1 VKRFVISAL
10 LLATSIVASA
20 QTKLN
25 GAGATFPYPI
35 YSKWFAEYNKL
46 HPDVQ
51 INYQS
56 IGSGGGIRQVS
67 AGTVDFGASDGP
79 MTDQQLSDAKAKIVH
94 IPTVLGAVVP
104 AYNIAEVKQE
114 LNFSGQT
121 LAKIFLGQIT
131 NWNDPAIAKENPGV
145 NFPNKNIVVVR
156 RSDGSGTTY
165 CFTDYLSKVSND
177 WAQGP
182 GKGTAVKWP
191 TGIGAKGNEG
201 VAGML
206 RQMDGAIGYVEL
218 IYAEQNHIAYGKVK
232 NAVGEFVKASLDS
245 VTAAAK
251 TAKIPNDYRVS
262 ITNAPGKGVYP
273 ISTFTWLLIPQKNAD
288 ANKQKIIVD
297 FLNWMVS
304 DGQQMTKQLTYAPLP
319 AEVATRVK
327 ATIGQLK

>member
-1 VKRFVISAL
+1 
-10 LLATSIVASA
+10 
-20 QTKLN
+20 
-25 GAGATFPYPI
+25 
-35 YSKWFAEYNKL
+35 
-46 HPDVQ
+46 
-51 INYQS
+51 
-56 IGSGGGIRQVS
+56 
-67 AGTVDFGASDGP
+67 

-232 NAVGEFVKASLDS
+232 NAAGEFVKASLDS

-297 FLNWMVS
+297 FLNWMVN

>member
-1 VKRFVISAL
+1 VNRFFISAL
-10 LLATSIVASA
+10 LLMTSVFASA

-79 MTDQQLSDAKAKIVH
+79 MTDQQLSDAKTKIYH

-114 LNFSGQT
+114 LNFSGAT
-121 LAKIFLGQIT
+121 LAKIFLGTIN
-131 NWNDPAIAKENPGV
+131 NWNDPAIAKDNPGI
-145 NFPNKNIVVVR
+145 NFPNKSIVVVH

-165 CFTDYLSKVSND
+165 CFTDYLSKVSAD
-177 WAQGP
+177 WNSGV
-182 GKGTAVKWP
+182 GKGTSVKWP

-218 IYAEQNHIAYGKVK
+218 IYAEQNNIAYGKMK
-232 NAVGEFVKASLDS
+232 NAAGEFIKASLDS
-245 VTAAAK
+245 VSKAAA

-288 ANKQKIIVD
+288 ANKQKILVD
-297 FLNWMVS
+297 FLNWMVN